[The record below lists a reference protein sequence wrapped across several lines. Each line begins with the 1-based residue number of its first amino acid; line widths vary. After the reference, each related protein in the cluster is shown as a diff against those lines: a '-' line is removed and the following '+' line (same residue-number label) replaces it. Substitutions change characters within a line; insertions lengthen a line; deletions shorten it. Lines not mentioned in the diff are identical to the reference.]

1 MGEFSPDPAAVFR
14 QLDSGGVI
22 LNVENGEYF
31 QLNSTG
37 RVIWE
42 TLGDGAERESLIEKL
57 VEVFDV
63 GSHQAAADVDQF
75 LTELKDRSLIRESS

>member
-42 TLGDGAERESLIEKL
+42 TLGDGAERESLIERL
-57 VEVFDV
+57 TEVFDV
-63 GSHQAAADVDQF
+63 DSDQAAVDVDQF
-75 LTELKDRSLIRESS
+75 LTELEARSLIRESS